1 MPNIQWFLR
10 TRNSTMG
17 FVVQFAEP
25 PFIRMVEFHCVKIY
39 HDKSLPLVQIFTLKI
54 SNISKIKAIKKQ
66 PRFEREPARTFCKGE
81 RSRRQISGGSALT
94 GKTPIKTI
102 NKWRL
107 AWQKPMRALLPS
119 SFFWKS
125 L

>member
-1 MPNIQWFLR
+1 MPNIQWFLS

-54 SNISKIKAIKKQ
+54 SNISKIKAIKNNRDLNASLLELSAKASVLAGKS
-66 PRFEREPARTFCKGE
+66 PA
-81 RSRRQISGGSALT
+81 AL
-94 GKTPIKTI
+94 P
-102 NKWRL
+102 
-107 AWQKPMRALLPS
+107 
-119 SFFWKS
+119 
-125 L
+125 